1 MFFIL
6 SVLAIIIFIYF
17 GYAIYSGIKY
27 GALFLPEQILSIT
40 KKYADHSAVCDGISY
55 FSSNCTRLLTVEYVT
70 SEYMNIYIC
79 NMSKELREFVLRD
92 IEGIEEDVDTNVRS
106 RISHQSYLKIIE
118 RLCKYFEDTKYPLR
132 IKYLS
137 SLIPE

>member
-1 MFFIL
+1 
-6 SVLAIIIFIYF
+6 
-17 GYAIYSGIKY
+17 
-27 GALFLPEQILSIT
+27 
-40 KKYADHSAVCDGISY
+40 
-55 FSSNCTRLLTVEYVT
+55 
-70 SEYMNIYIC
+70 
-79 NMSKELREFVLRD
+79 MSKELREFVLRD
-92 IEGIEEDVDTNVRS
+92 IEGIEEDVDSNVRS